1 MPHLPTL
8 TTRDLNG
15 DVKTLPD
22 GNLNVL
28 IVAYERPQQR
38 QVDSWIS
45 TLAALELEVPG
56 LRYYELPV
64 VGAMSPARKQHL
76 DFAMRQG
83 IPDRDAR
90 ARTLTFYV
98 DRHQFRAPLGIDGES
113 QIAVDPHR
121 RCGQGPL
128 ARRRHSHRGR
138 RKRAPLGLAGRCRPG
153 HRPLRS
159 GPTGLPRMRR
169 EPFPLGSAQPSR
181 RPRISIESRAASSG
195 SERRTC
201 R

>member
-1 MPHLPTL
+1 MPHLPSL

-28 IVAYERPQQR
+28 MVAYERPQQR
-38 QVDSWIS
+38 QVDSWVP

-64 VGAMSPARKQHL
+64 VGAMSPARQQHL

-113 QIAVDPHR
+113 QMAVILID
-121 RCGQGPL
+121 G
-128 ARRRHSHRGR
+128 
-138 RKRAPLGLAGRCRPG
+138 AGRVLWRG
-153 HRPLRS
+153 AGAH
-159 GPTGLPRMRR
+159 TV
-169 EPFPLGSAQPSR
+169 A
-181 RPRISIESRAASSG
+181 AASALRWASLAAAG
-195 SERRTC
+195 PAIVH
-201 R
+201 